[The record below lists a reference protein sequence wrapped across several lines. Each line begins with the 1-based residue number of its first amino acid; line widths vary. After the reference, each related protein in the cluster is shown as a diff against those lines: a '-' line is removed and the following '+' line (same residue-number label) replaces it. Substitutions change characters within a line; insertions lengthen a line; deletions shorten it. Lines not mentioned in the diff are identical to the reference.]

1 MYCIRNLLVSWWSRV
16 CLDWLGCVGRP
27 RADGWSLCSWGLCS
41 EMLDLSVRRVC
52 PVRGPVWL
60 MVCVGHCSAPFTSG
74 WNKLPKELSLVNLNK
89 RAVGKWLWG
98 CFVVTVSALFVCSF
112 FFNLCGLQGRFR
124 ACGMR
129 LPDTE
134 GSEHTTLRLVSA
146 CAVRLASD
154 VCTLNRSACAL
165 LPCERRKCPCPA
177 CIKCALKVPAAL
189 LSAYSS
195 VLQHCLH
202 TVARSDYSDSRWC

>member
-1 MYCIRNLLVSWWSRV
+1 MKQAAKGIKPCEPEQTGCGEMTLGLFCSDSQCFV
-16 CLDWLGCVGRP
+16 CL
-27 RADGWSLCSWGLCS
+27 
-41 EMLDLSVRRVC
+41 
-52 PVRGPVWL
+52 
-60 MVCVGHCSAPFTSG
+60 
-74 WNKLPKELSLVNLNK
+74 
-89 RAVGKWLWG
+89 
-98 CFVVTVSALFVCSF
+98 F
-112 FFNLCGLQGRFR
+112 FFFFFFECVWTSRKAR
-124 ACGMR
+124 ARDMR
-129 LPDTE
+129 LPDSE

-154 VCTLNRSACAL
+154 VCTLNRSARAL
-165 LPCERRKCPCPA
+165 LPCERRKHPCPA